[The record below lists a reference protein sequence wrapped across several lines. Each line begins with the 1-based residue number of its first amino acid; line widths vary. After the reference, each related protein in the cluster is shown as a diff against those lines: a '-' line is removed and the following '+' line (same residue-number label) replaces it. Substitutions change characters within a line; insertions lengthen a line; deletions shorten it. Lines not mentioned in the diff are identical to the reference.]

1 MKFYKLTV
9 LTPTLVGDGKR
20 LSPIDYMVWRDQ
32 VNVLDQNRIFKLLA
46 RGPRLEGYLTQLRRA
61 EKLDFASWGG
71 FAQSYAERRIPFEHP
86 SLTPAWEQTRPENL
100 FIPTF
105 CSGVNGPYLPA
116 SALKG
121 ALRTGYAFARWNAGT
136 IHDIASRMEGDRP
149 LRRPGEVAES
159 AAFGSAA
166 GDPMRLVMAADSDS
180 VPATSFKV
188 YLVRVATLQDK
199 GTRQDLGWKPVSTFV
214 EMAAPGTVFKGHWRI
229 REFLREALHKRDPKI
244 SERIFTGANDHA
256 ADLISIQRKYAESAS
271 LQPMRAS
278 VDSLAN
284 RLEQARARGNA
295 CLLNIGWAGG
305 FLGKAAFLDT
315 ANEDYRKIL
324 RRIPLYDRAIRSGM
338 PFPKTRRI
346 VWEAGQPSTLPGWV
360 LLEVV

>member
-46 RGPRLEGYLTQLRRA
+46 RGPRLDGYLNQLRRA

-121 ALRTGYAFARWNAGT
+121 ALRTGYTFARWNAGT
-136 IHDIASRMEGDRP
+136 IHEIGSRMEGDRP

-159 AAFGSAA
+159 VVFGSAA
-166 GDPMRLVMAADSDS
+166 SDPMRLVMAADSDV
-180 VPATSFKV
+180 VPTTSFKV

-199 GTRQDLGWKPVSTFV
+199 AGRQDLGWKPISTFA

-229 REFLREALHKRDPKI
+229 REFLHEALHKRDPKI
-244 SERIFTGANDHA
+244 AERIFGAANEHA
-256 ADLISIQRKYAESAS
+256 AELISAQQKYAESAG
-271 LQPMRAS
+271 LQALRGNI
-278 VDSLAN
+278 DSLLS
-284 RLEQARARGNA
+284 RLEQARSRGSA
-295 CLLNIGWAGG
+295 CLLNMGWAGG

-324 RRIPLYDRAIRSGM
+324 RRMPLYDRAIRSGM
-338 PFPKTRRI
+338 PFPKTRRV
-346 VWEAGQPSTLPGWV
+346 VWEAGQPSTLPGWA

>member
-9 LTPTLVGDGKR
+9 LTPTLVGDGQR

-32 VNVLDQNRIFKLLA
+32 VNVLDQTRIFKLLA

-105 CSGVNGPYLPA
+105 CAGLKGPYLPA

-121 ALRTGYAFARWNAGT
+121 ALRTGFAFTRWNEGAMRE
-136 IHDIASRMEGDRP
+136 IAARMEGDRP
-149 LRRPGEVAES
+149 LRRPGEGAES
-159 AAFGSAA
+159 MTIGSSTT
-166 GDPMRLVMAADSDS
+166 DPMRLVMAGDSDP
-180 VPATSFKV
+180 VPVSAFKV
-188 YLVRVATLQDK
+188 YLVRVATLQDRGGK
-199 GTRQDLGWKPVSTFV
+199 TELGWKPVSTFA

-229 REFLREALHKRDPKI
+229 REFLREALHRRDQKGP
-244 SERIFTGANDHA
+244 ERTLQAANEHA
-256 ADLISIQRKYAESAS
+256 AALLDVQKNYAESAG
-271 LQPMRAS
+271 LP
-278 VDSLAN
+278 
-284 RLEQARARGNA
+284 RLRSNLDALTGRLDDARQRGSA
-295 CLLNIGWAGG
+295 CLLNLGWAGG

-315 ANEDYRKIL
+315 ANDDYRRIL
-324 RRIPLYDRAIRSGM
+324 RRMPLYDRAIRTGM
-338 PFPKTRRI
+338 PFPKTRKI
-346 VWEAGQPSTLPGWV
+346 VWEAGQPSTLPGWA
-360 LLEVV
+360 LLEVI

>member
-9 LTPTLVGDGKR
+9 LTPTLVGDGNR

-61 EKLDFASWGG
+61 DKLDFASWGG

-116 SALKG
+116 SAMKG
-121 ALRTGYAFARWNAGT
+121 ALRTGYAYARWNAGT
-136 IHDIASRMEGDRP
+136 IQEIASRMEGERP

-159 AAFGSAA
+159 MTFGSAA
-166 GDPMRLVMAADSDS
+166 GDPMRLLMAADSDPI
-180 VPATSFKV
+180 PANAFKV
-188 YLVRVATLQDK
+188 YLVRVASLQDR
-199 GTRQDLGWKPVSTFV
+199 GGRQDLGWKPISTFA

-229 REFLREALHKRDPKI
+229 REFLRESLHRRDPKI
-244 SERIFTGANDHA
+244 AERVFKAANEHA
-256 ADLISIQRKYAESAS
+256 AELINVQRKYAESAG
-271 LQPMRAS
+271 LQGLRAN
-278 VDSLAN
+278 VDSLAS
-284 RLEQARARGNA
+284 RLAEIRDGENA
-295 CLLNIGWAGG
+295 CLLNLGWAGG
-305 FLGKAAFLDT
+305 FLGKSAFLDT

-324 RRIPLYDRAIRSGM
+324 RRMPLYDRAIRSGM

-346 VWEAGQPSTLPGWV
+346 VWQAGQPSTLPGWA
-360 LLEVV
+360 LLEVI